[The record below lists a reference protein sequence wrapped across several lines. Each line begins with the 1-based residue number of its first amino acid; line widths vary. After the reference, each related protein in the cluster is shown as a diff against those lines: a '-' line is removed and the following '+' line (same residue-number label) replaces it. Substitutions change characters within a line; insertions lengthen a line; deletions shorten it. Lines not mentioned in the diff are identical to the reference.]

1 MRRCFIIL
9 FFILL
14 MPKAWSQVDTHIVD
28 SLLDVLPSQQGRERI
43 LTMMELTWEFYDISF
58 DDCTDWGEKA
68 VSEAKAMDSNNLL
81 AKANYVLGM
90 QYCFH
95 GDLDLAKDYLNSAC
109 TLYSNL
115 GDLEGLFDSQ
125 WNLARYEQA
134 KGNIDSSFVF
144 YVNALATAEMMHD
157 TAAFMDV
164 KYNMAVILYEK
175 GELNRAKAEY
185 LRLRDYYS
193 GINDEFYIS
202 IVNLNLAS
210 IEMDLG
216 NAFAARKSFYSLIP
230 IFEAKSDNTRLMYV
244 YKNLGSIYLSDI
256 INYDS
261 ALICLQNARRYS
273 EIAELTYFSSDV
285 TNELGNA
292 YFKLGNYNESL
303 KYYNEALDEAS
314 EIQYQNGMA
323 AAYAGM
329 GQVYCELGQAQRS
342 LDCFQK
348 CFEAEKRMGS
358 DRYRVAIGS
367 ELIKDYARLGRY
379 DDLESELS
387 EIEEDRKALIRENS
401 DLFDENL
408 RLQAEAEDLCS
419 LNQSQ
424 SDEINVLAARAKH
437 YQLAFFGVLGL
448 VLVALIFVIA
458 KKLKR

>member
-1 MRRCFIIL
+1 MRRYLVIL

-14 MPKAWSQVDTHIVD
+14 IPKAWSQVDTHIVD

-68 VSEAKAMDSNNLL
+68 ISEAKAMDSINLL

-95 GDLDLAKDYLNSAC
+95 GDLDLAKDYLKKSC
-109 TLYSNL
+109 ELYCEL
-115 GDLEGLFDSQ
+115 GNMERLFNSQ
-125 WNLARYEQA
+125 WQMARYEQA
-134 KGNIDSSFVF
+134 KGNIDSSFV
-144 YVNALATAEMMHD
+144 YYENALATAEMMHD
-157 TAAFMDV
+157 STAYTDV
-164 KYNMAVILYEK
+164 LFNMAEILYEK
-175 GELNRAKAEY
+175 GNLNQSKVEY

-193 GINDEFYIS
+193 QKNDEFYLS
-202 IVNLNLAS
+202 RVSMNLAT
-210 IEMDLG
+210 IEMELG
-216 NAFAARKSFYSLIP
+216 NALTARRAFYSLIP
-230 IFEAKSDNTRLMYV
+230 IFEEKSDNTWLMYV
-244 YKNLGSIYLSDI
+244 YKNLGSIYLRDI

-261 ALICLQNARRYS
+261 ALICLQKARHYS

-292 YFKLGNYNESL
+292 CFKLENCDESL
-303 KYYNEALDEAS
+303 RYYNEALAEAS
-314 EIQYQNGMA
+314 EIQYHNGMA

-329 GQVYCELGQAQRS
+329 GQVYCKLGQAQKS

-348 CFEAEKRMGS
+348 CFEVEKKMGG
-358 DRYRVAIGS
+358 DRYRVALGS

-387 EIEEDRKALIRENS
+387 EIEEDRKALIRENA

-408 RLQAEAEDLCS
+408 RLQSETEDLCS
-419 LNQSQ
+419 HNQSQ
-424 SDEINVLAARAKH
+424 SDEIDALTTRAKH
-437 YQLAFFGVLGL
+437 YQLAFFGLLGILGVVLL
-448 VLVALIFVIA
+448 LAIA
-458 KKLKR
+458 KNLKR